1 MERHSGRRGAQLV
14 ERVLD
19 LWTGVTMTV
28 LISMMW
34 MVTSIPVVT
43 AMASTMAAMQAAERR
58 DEGYYA
64 VFITYVHSFIRFL
77 PRSSVLVIPLIL
89 CVLFTVGDLISV
101 IHLHSTWFEIVYI
114 GILIVLD
121 IAVFGLVFHCATFIA
136 RTGCNVR
143 HAILSSA
150 RHIMTQPA
158 RTLAMVSGI
167 FMVILVSVRIPFF
180 GFLFCGALIAW
191 IADHGTVNTSG
202 ENV

>member
-1 MERHSGRRGAQLV
+1 M

-19 LWTGVTMTV
+19 LWTGVTVTV

-43 AMASTMAAMQAAERR
+43 AMASTMAAMQASERR
-58 DEGYYA
+58 DEGYRA
-64 VFITYVHSFIRFL
+64 VFISYMHSFVRFL
-77 PRSSVLVIPLIL
+77 PRSAVLVLPVIL
-89 CVLFTVGDLISV
+89 CVLFTAGDLVSV
-101 IHLHSTWFEIVYI
+101 IHLRSTWFGIVYI

-136 RTGCNVR
+136 RTGCSVR
-143 HAILSSA
+143 HAIPSSA
-150 RHIMTQPA
+150 RHIMTQPV
-158 RTLAMVSGI
+158 RTLAMVCGI
-167 FMVILVSVRIPFF
+167 FMVILASVRIPVF

-191 IADHGTVNTSG
+191 ISDHGTLNTSG